1 MTRDEKAV
9 LKEAA
14 AIITR
19 ELLAGRSPAV
29 PGFGRFYTSRV
40 EVYEGVCPMSD
51 CGWDDHLLR
60 PRLVPRFRA
69 FGRLRAAL
77 KKKARQAYLQKKHAE
92 DTRRT

>member
-9 LKEAA
+9 LKEAS

-19 ELLAGRSPAV
+19 ELLAGRSLPV

-40 EVYEGVCPMSD
+40 EVYEGVHPMAD
-51 CGWDDHLLR
+51 FGWDEHLLR

-77 KKKARQAYLQKKHAE
+77 KKRAQHAE
-92 DTRRT
+92 EPPRT